1 MEFVEPIRDK
11 NVIREIK
18 KYLLVKDSSGR
29 NYTLFVLGIN
39 VGLRISDL
47 LLLKVQ
53 DVKGD
58 YINIR
63 EKKTGKAKKVKL
75 NKEAKKA
82 VSRFIYNKQDD
93 EWLFSSR
100 KGYAAITRTTAYR
113 ILVDVQMEFG
123 LGNLG
128 THSLRKTFGYHFYKE
143 YKDVAALQTIFNHSD
158 PKTTLRYIG
167 IEQDGLDSMID
178 KFGL

>member
-1 MEFVEPIRDK
+1 MNFVEPIRDK

-18 KYLLVKDSSGR
+18 KYLLIKDSSGR

-47 LLLKVQ
+47 LLLKVK
-53 DVKGD
+53 DVRGD

-63 EKKTGKAKKVKL
+63 EKKTGKHKKIKL
-75 NKEAKKA
+75 NKEARKS
-82 VSRFIYNKQDD
+82 VSRFINDKNDD
-93 EWLFSSR
+93 DWLFASR
-100 KGYAAITRTTAYR
+100 KGYAAISRITAYR
-113 ILVDVQMEFG
+113 ILVDIQETFK

-143 YKDVAALQTIFNHSD
+143 YKDVAALQIIFNHADS
-158 PKTTLRYIG
+158 KITLRYIG
-167 IEQDGLDSMID
+167 IEQDGLDTMMEG
-178 KFGL
+178 FGL